1 MNQQVQ
7 HRSAQQRTEPGTG
20 RPATPETTS
29 PAVHCGRPM
38 PVRPLDLADLDGR
51 ANHAAAQAAVDGR
64 RLHACACGFLVETE
78 EPAGTG
84 APLVARGDE
93 RLFHPFFA
101 RRVLAAAGRAETAEW
116 TLDQQLAEDDASQ
129 GHDDA
134 ARHVWLLDAGAET
147 AQWELDQAVE
157 ALHAELR
164 LAARHGVPLA
174 ALSEA
179 AGLDEESVVAALRH
193 DRAPSVPA
201 GGDRGAPHAA
211 APSTGVTELRT
222 PGHRAA
228 AESPRVGT
236 LAAAG

>member
-7 HRSAQQRTEPGTG
+7 HGSTQQRTEPGTG
-20 RPATPETTS
+20 RPATLETTG
-29 PAVHCGRPM
+29 PVHCGRPM

-64 RLHACACGFLVETE
+64 RLHACTCGFLLETE
-78 EPAGTG
+78 DPAGTG

-93 RLFHPFFA
+93 HLFHPFFT

-116 TLDQQLAEDDASQ
+116 TLDQQLAEDDTSE
-129 GHDDA
+129 GCESA

-147 AQWELDQAVE
+147 AQWELDRAVD

-179 AGLDEESVVAALRH
+179 AGLDEESVLAALRH
-193 DRAPSVPA
+193 DGAPSVPV
-201 GGDRGAPHAA
+201 GEDRRGPRAA

-222 PGHRAA
+222 QGHRAS
-228 AESPRVGT
+228 AEAQQVGA

>member
-7 HRSAQQRTEPGTG
+7 HRSTQQRTEPGTG
-20 RPATPETTS
+20 RPATPETTG
-29 PAVHCGRPM
+29 PVHCGRPM

-64 RLHACACGFLVETE
+64 RLHACTCGFLVETE
-78 EPAGTG
+78 DPAGTG

-93 RLFHPFFA
+93 HLFHPFFT

-116 TLDQQLAEDDASQ
+116 TLDQQLAEDDAAQ

-134 ARHVWLLDAGAET
+134 ARHVWLLEAGTET
-147 AQWELDQAVE
+147 AQWELDQAVD
-157 ALHAELR
+157 ALRAELR

-174 ALSEA
+174 ALSA
-179 AGLDEESVVAALRH
+179 AACLDEESVVAALRH
-193 DRAPSVPA
+193 DRAPAAPA
-201 GGDRGAPHAA
+201 GGDRRAAPAA
-211 APSTGVTELRT
+211 ASTGVTELRT

-228 AESPRVGT
+228 AEGRRVDSF
-236 LAAAG
+236 AAAG